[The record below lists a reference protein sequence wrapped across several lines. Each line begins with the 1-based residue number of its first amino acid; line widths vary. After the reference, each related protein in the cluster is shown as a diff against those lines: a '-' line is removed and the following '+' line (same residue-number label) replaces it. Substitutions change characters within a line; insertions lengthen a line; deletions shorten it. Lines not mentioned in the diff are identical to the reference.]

1 MLKRQTY
8 HLNPQDTG
16 QPRGI
21 GINIL
26 FNNGNSVFNQTFTT
40 KDQVKSNLI
49 NYILTDKGERMFNP
63 TFGGNLRKFIFEQI
77 TTGNLG
83 LLKQDIQESLN
94 LYFPN
99 VIVEALNILPDTDNN
114 QVDVTLKYSILD
126 TGINDTI
133 QIQFT

>member
-1 MLKRQTY
+1 MAFGAKKIFPLDTKPSVGVGVALPFNAPGVFRTTY
-8 HLNPQDTG
+8 
-16 QPRGI
+16 
-21 GINIL
+21 
-26 FNNGNSVFNQTFTT
+26 TT
-40 KDQVKSNLI
+40 QESIKYNLI
-49 NYILTDKGERMFNP
+49 NFFLTNQPERYLNP
-63 TFGGNLRKFIFEQI
+63 LFGGNLRKFVFEQI

-114 QVDVTLKYSILD
+114 QVDVVLKYSIQD

-133 QIQFT
+133 EIQLT